1 MFGLIRLV
9 FSLFIFAV
17 VVWFATM
24 VPLGSRTLWQH
35 VRAIAGTK
43 EAKEL
48 AEGTKEEARKVAD
61 KLRDDHDL
69 GARHG
74 RPLDDPGVADRKRLD
89 ELTRPPAPAKKP
101 GR

>member
-1 MFGLIRLV
+1 MFGLIRFA
-9 FSLFIFAV
+9 FSLFIFSV
-17 VVWFATM
+17 VIWFMTM

-35 VRAIAGTK
+35 LKAIAGTQ

-61 KLRDDHDL
+61 KLRDGHDL
-69 GARHG
+69 GAS
-74 RPLDDPGVADRKRLD
+74 
-89 ELTRPPAPAKKP
+89 PPSKKP